1 MPALYQCRYV
11 KECMAKPNKKGPTKT
26 VDIFCSAC
34 KAALFKYRKGG
45 KGALVKCF
53 IERITQDYT
62 TTPCIC
68 PQCER
73 PFARSAIIRGTPAYK
88 IIGGKVTFK

>member
-1 MPALYQCRYV
+1 
-11 KECMAKPNKKGPTKT
+11 MAKPNKKGPTKT

-62 TTPCIC
+62 TTPFIC

-73 PFARSAIIRGTPAYK
+73 PFARPAIIRGTPAYK